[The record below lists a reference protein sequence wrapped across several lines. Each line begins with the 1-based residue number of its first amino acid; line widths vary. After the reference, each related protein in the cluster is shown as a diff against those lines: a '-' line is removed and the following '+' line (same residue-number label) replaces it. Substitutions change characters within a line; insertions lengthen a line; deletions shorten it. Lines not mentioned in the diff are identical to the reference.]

1 MKDEPRPTPRATAG
15 PYRASRSRVAAWW
28 ARWRRPSGHRQD
40 VLGRGSFPDL
50 GPFVCAYSTDLA
62 EPLDGQ
68 RVTVGGRV
76 AGAVSAVLSGVG
88 QRVLWS
94 VDDGHGHFHMVVPVG
109 FPSGVALG
117 WAVGKD
123 VIAIGRVASPD
134 LLAERVWT
142 LDEVRAMGPR
152 AFAQLIAAELFV
164 IPEPA

>member
-40 VLGRGSFPDL
+40 VPGRGSLPDL

-94 VDDGHGHFHMVVPVG
+94 VDDGHGHFHIVVPVG

-123 VIAIGRVASPD
+123 VIAIGRVASPN
-134 LLAERVWT
+134 LLADRVWT
-142 LDEVRAMGPR
+142 VEEVQSMGPG
-152 AFAQLIAAELFV
+152 AFAQLIAAGSPV
-164 IPEPA
+164 VPETA